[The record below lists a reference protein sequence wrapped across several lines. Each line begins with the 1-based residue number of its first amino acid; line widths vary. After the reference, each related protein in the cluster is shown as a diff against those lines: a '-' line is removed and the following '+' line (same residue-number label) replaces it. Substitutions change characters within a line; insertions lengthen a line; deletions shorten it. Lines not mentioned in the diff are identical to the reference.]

1 VNVSDA
7 GSQSHAEGESDGGS
21 HTRNCYFGPSTVTMS
36 RIHEMMDQGYF
47 VEGGAH
53 VPGEET
59 IPELDSNEAIVFE
72 DFFIAGLR
80 MLPHSILSD
89 ILLKFRVQLYQLTPN
104 VIVQLSKYFWA
115 MVSFGGVPS
124 ASEFAKRYEFHYQP
138 KKINVDGADVQVQ
151 YGCINFHAKHY

>member
-47 VEGGAH
+47 VEGGAR

-59 IPELDSNEAIVFE
+59 IPELDSNKAIVFE

-80 MLPHSILSD
+80 MPPHSILSD
-89 ILLKFRVQLYQLTPN
+89 ILLKFRVQLHQLTPN
-104 VIVQLSKYFWA
+104 AIVQLSIFL
-115 MVSFGGVPS
+115 G
-124 ASEFAKRYEFHYQP
+124 
-138 KKINVDGADVQVQ
+138 DGELR
-151 YGCINFHAKHY
+151 GSPLC